1 MEPCASSYRH
11 VGIRRPKLSLV
22 RFEFQLVQLPLCS
35 LVSFQAFQV
44 HIANGQRPDVT
55 SVILLGNRQPGPLQS
70 TNSAHHWSWRSIS
83 GHPHLPRTGE
93 RHLRQ
98 SHIFKGLWREGKQ
111 RQHTIFVK
119 VRRWPKK
126 AICDGAR
133 PKNIKKWR
141 RMVQVHKH
149 WNRKKGEETDW
160 IISFQHS
167 SVNCKKGI

>member
-35 LVSFQAFQV
+35 LVSFQAIQV

-70 TNSAHHWSWRSIS
+70 TNSAHHWRWRSS

-93 RHLRQ
+93 RHLRRP
-98 SHIFKGLWREGKQ
+98 SWSVPNLWEKLSSQTIPNHLGESSKLQYHKQ
-111 RQHTIFVK
+111 TTCEASPK
-119 VRRWPKK
+119 DGVRT
-126 AICDGAR
+126 A
-133 PKNIKKWR
+133 
-141 RMVQVHKH
+141 
-149 WNRKKGEETDW
+149 
-160 IISFQHS
+160 S
-167 SVNCKKGI
+167 

>member
-70 TNSAHHWSWRSIS
+70 TNSAHHWSCRSIS
-83 GHPHLPRTGE
+83 GHPHLSRTGE
-93 RHLRQ
+93 RHLRRPSWSVQ
-98 SHIFKGLWREGKQ
+98 NLWREKLSSQTTPNHLASQTIPNHLGESSKLQYHKQ
-111 RQHTIFVK
+111 TTCEASPK
-119 VRRWPKK
+119 DGVRT
-126 AICDGAR
+126 A
-133 PKNIKKWR
+133 
-141 RMVQVHKH
+141 
-149 WNRKKGEETDW
+149 
-160 IISFQHS
+160 S
-167 SVNCKKGI
+167 